1 MLPVVRGERETLRQ
15 IVAYTLVLI
24 AVTLLPV
31 ASGTAGVAYAVGALA
46 LGLTFLFL
54 TLRLRRNPSRPGAA
68 LLFHYS
74 LLYLALLFVVM
85 AVDVL

>member
-15 IVAYTLVLI
+15 IVGYTLVLI
-24 AVTLLPV
+24 AVTLLPF
-31 ASGTAGVAYAVGALA
+31 AFGTAGVGYAVGALA
-46 LGLTFLFL
+46 LGGAFLFL
-54 TLRLRRNPSRPGAA
+54 TLRLRREPSRRGAA

>member
-1 MLPVVRGERETLRQ
+1 
-15 IVAYTLVLI
+15 VLI

-31 ASGTAGVAYAVGALA
+31 AWGGAGTVYAIGALA
-46 LGLTFLFL
+46 LGLTFLFM
-54 TLRLRRNPSRPGAA
+54 TLRLRRNPSRRSAA

>member
-1 MLPVVRGERETLRQ
+1 MTEPSAERRNLSLGWALVVLFL
-15 IVAYTLVLI
+15 ALF
-24 AVTLLPV
+24 A
-31 ASGTAGVAYAVGALA
+31 GTFGVGYAVAALA
-46 LGLTFLFL
+46 LGGTFLLL
-54 TLRLRRNPSRPGAA
+54 TLRLRASPSRPRAS

>member
-1 MLPVVRGERETLRQ
+1 
-15 IVAYTLVLI
+15 
-24 AVTLLPV
+24 VTLLPV
-31 ASGTAGVAYAVGALA
+31 AWGTAGAGYAVGALL
-46 LGLTFLFL
+46 LGGAFLFL
-54 TLRLRRNPSRPGAA
+54 TLRLRREPSRRGAA